1 MAEPFTPPSDVEL
14 VERMARGDRDAL
26 GALYERHAPR
36 LSALAHHILGRGT
49 EAEDLLHD
57 VFLEAWRRA
66 GDYSEARGSVWAWL
80 CVRTRSRAIDRRR
93 AAPRN
98 VSLDSFDDRALLEE
112 FADGDLEL
120 SSEREKLRG
129 ALRAMSREEREVL
142 ALGYFEG
149 MSSSEIA
156 ELIRVPVGTVKS
168 RTRAALA
175 KLRERLR
182 EREGGR

>member
-1 MAEPFTPPSDVEL
+1 MAAPLTPPSDVEL
-14 VERMARGDRDAL
+14 VQRMARGDRDAL

-36 LSALAHHILGRGT
+36 LSSLAQHILGRAT

-57 VFLEAWRRA
+57 VFLEAWRHA
-66 GDYSEARGSVWAWL
+66 SDYTEARGSVWAWL

-98 VSLDSFDDRALLEE
+98 VSLESFDERGLLEE
-112 FADGDLEL
+112 SAESDVEL
-120 SSEREKLRG
+120 ASERDKLRG

-168 RTRAALA
+168 RTRSALA
-175 KLRERLR
+175 KLRERLLQN
-182 EREGGR
+182 EGAR